1 MEGTVWWEAHE
12 HPSCNGNEAE
22 SQPHTQ
28 LVWKDHVDISSSNGS
43 RLELDDLSIYSK

>member
-1 MEGTVWWEAHE
+1 MAWKVWGEANE

-28 LVWKDHVDISSSNGS
+28 LVWKDHADISGGNG
-43 RLELDDLSIYSK
+43 